1 MPIALFFLSF
11 NASAITDAERDEL
24 SRLHNE
30 LVQLQRIIKL
40 AKKASDKSDT
50 HQFNYL
56 VLEKEL
62 NAIKQGVEDS
72 LNMIRREPKVQTNVT
87 GEY

>member
-1 MPIALFFLSF
+1 MFKKSLLMPIALFFLSF

-24 SRLHNE
+24 SRL
-30 LVQLQRIIKL
+30 
-40 AKKASDKSDT
+40 
-50 HQFNYL
+50 
-56 VLEKEL
+56 KEL